1 MTRVN
6 VLSRDALW
14 FDQEVNYEIPV
25 YCARTSIVSNLQ
37 KDYVDIRRSDL
48 QLNSEF
54 QQKSVLS
61 DCHRSVFDEIKN
73 TPSDY
78 LMIDFID
85 ERFRIA
91 KVNFHGQFKYV
102 TYSNELM
109 SSKALDQYSYKLL
122 DKVWVNN
129 SMTVDG
135 KNLDIYLYKFLDKLL
150 EIYNEN
156 QIIIHKTYM
165 NKTYYDICG
174 EKKEFGNWVQSEV
187 ENMNTIYDY
196 MYSYL
201 ERYMPRAQIIDA
213 HDRGFLVSE
222 KHRWGLAP
230 MHYENGYYYEVLRQL
245 KQITSK

>member
-1 MTRVN
+1 MARVN
-6 VLSRDALW
+6 VLGSCLSRDVLW
-14 FDQEVNYEIPV
+14 FDQETNYKVPV

-37 KDYVDIRRSDL
+37 EDYVDIRKDDL
-48 QLNSEF
+48 QLDSEF

-61 DCHRSVFDEIKN
+61 DCHRSVFDELKN
-73 TPSDY
+73 TSSDY

-122 DKVWVNN
+122 DKVWINN

-156 QIIIHKTYM
+156 QIIIHKAYM
-165 NKTYYDICG
+165 NKSIMIYV
-174 EKKEFGNWVQSEV
+174 ERKKN
-187 ENMNTIYDY
+187 
-196 MYSYL
+196 L
-201 ERYMPRAQIIDA
+201 
-213 HDRGFLVSE
+213 
-222 KHRWGLAP
+222 
-230 MHYENGYYYEVLRQL
+230 ENGFRVKL
-245 KQITSK
+245 KI